1 MAAVCSPSSYSLGS
15 STGSCLGRSLFT
27 PARTGPYSLCNV
39 SPLSPCPPTHALWR
53 SEDALLPGEAV
64 RKQLAP
70 SYLPARRGK
79 ERVGGEEE
87 EEQEEEQ
94 ILRQRQSEALLIYS
108 GITSSAYLIVGM
120 TFISY
125 LNH

>member
-1 MAAVCSPSSYSLGS
+1 MAAVCSPCSYSLGS

-70 SYLPARRGK
+70 SHLPARRGK
-79 ERVGGEEE
+79 ERVGEEE
-87 EEQEEEQ
+87 EEE
-94 ILRQRQSEALLIYS
+94 QSEALLIYG

-120 TFISY
+120 TFISPQS
-125 LNH
+125 LKSKG